1 MIHLPALRKLDP
13 HATMADMSRYQT
25 RWRPSTRRPGVENYD
40 IEIWRAVRGIGLG
53 VGQLRKWCYVLAA
66 PDRCARRQM

>member
-1 MIHLPALRKLDP
+1 M
-13 HATMADMSRYQT
+13 M
-25 RWRPSTRRPGVENYD
+25 

-66 PDRCARRQM
+66 LDRCARRQM